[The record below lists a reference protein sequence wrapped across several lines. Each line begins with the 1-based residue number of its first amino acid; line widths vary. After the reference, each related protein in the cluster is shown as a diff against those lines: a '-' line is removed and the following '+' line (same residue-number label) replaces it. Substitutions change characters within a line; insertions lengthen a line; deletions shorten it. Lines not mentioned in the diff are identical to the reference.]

1 MADDMVRQSA
11 TSDAALDM
19 ALPPPSASGAFAW
32 DSSSRLH
39 LNQNGPSSAD
49 AHRPSSAGQEGGLRS
64 QSARPTADGDD
75 ALPMGS
81 IPAPAPIYASA
92 DPPGPEAWQLPGNPP
107 TRGSQAPARGSQR
120 PPSGSHVVSMAE
132 QRRRQQQQQQQ
143 QGGESSAQLV
153 AGRSS
158 APSSNQK
165 AGLQNGKP
173 LNPLAASLDLS
184 PLGNGAAAGGWAG
197 TL

>member
-11 TSDAALDM
+11 TSDPALDM
-19 ALPPPSASGAFAW
+19 ASPPPSANGAFAW

-39 LNQNGPSSAD
+39 SNQNGPSSAD
-49 AHRPSSAGQEGGLRS
+49 AHRPSRAGQEGGLRS
-64 QSARPTADGDD
+64 HSARPTADGDD

-81 IPAPAPIYASA
+81 VPAPAPIYASA

-107 TRGSQAPARGSQR
+107 MRGSQAPARGSQR

-132 QRRRQQQQQQQ
+132 QRRRRQQQ
-143 QGGESSAQLV
+143 QGVESSTQQV
-153 AGRSS
+153 AGRSP
-158 APSSNQK
+158 APPSNQK
-165 AGLQNGKP
+165 TGVQNGKA